1 MFFQPKEITFEFP
14 DLFAGKKDDDED
26 ELKTLDESKKNFQ
39 NYLERNKNRPN
50 LPSWF
55 SI

>member
-1 MFFQPKEITFEFP
+1 MTFEFP
-14 DLFAGKKDDDED
+14 DIFGNKKEDED
-26 ELKTLDESKKNFQ
+26 DMKALDEPKKNFR
-39 NYLERNKNRPN
+39 NYLERNKERAN